1 MSKCQTCPY
10 SFGGNYDP
18 LSDWC
23 DECTHDPDTGWGGFT
38 DHRVGQHF
46 NNEAERQAYY
56 DKMYSH
62 EEEIKH
68 IKQYVRPKPNGNIT
82 SSFAKVSKYLYP
94 T

>member
-38 DHRVGQHF
+38 DHRVGQHLTMRP
-46 NNEAERQAYY
+46 N
-56 DKMYSH
+56 DK
-62 EEEIKH
+62 
-68 IKQYVRPKPNGNIT
+68 PIT
-82 SSFAKVSKYLYP
+82 IRCIVMKKK
-94 T
+94 

>member
-46 NNEAERQAYY
+46 NNEVERQAYY
-56 DKMYSH
+56 DKMYSN
-62 EEEIKH
+62 EEEIQH
-68 IKQYVRPKPNGNIT
+68 IIEINQR
-82 SSFAKVSKYLYP
+82 
-94 T
+94 